1 MLEKWKSLCEKKPLP
16 WYAITAVDILI
27 TGLVL
32 VIFAL
37 FHHVIPHAGR
47 PLGST
52 MGTVQTPAPTY
63 TMSTVQPYGT
73 ADVMP
78 SSAAT
83 PAPTYAVGDFT
94 GTFPNYDTGVGAIYS
109 YQSDDLKVAITKGYG
124 TNSAYLVA
132 DVWVRNIKNFGTA
145 FAGDRYGTGI
155 TEWPLQ
161 TANSVNAVFAV
172 TGDYYGARNEGLVIR
187 NGTLYRSSLTG
198 DTCVIYADG
207 SMETHES
214 GNLNLDEAVKRGIWQ
229 GWNFGPE
236 LLRDGKA
243 ITDFTSPLRGEN
255 PRCSMGY
262 YEPGHYCFIVVDGRQ
277 EGYSDGMTLEE
288 LSAIYAAKGCK
299 TAYNLDGGQTATMI
313 FQGQIINSPCE
324 GGRRSSDIICFFG
337 GAQ

>member
-1 MLEKWKSLCEKKPLP
+1 MTNRKRADKIIMWKIKKNYGFLLTEAKKTAMLKTVASGVKCMLEKWKSLCEKKPLP

-132 DVWVRNIKNFGTA
+132 DVWVR
-145 FAGDRYGTGI
+145 
-155 TEWPLQ
+155 
-161 TANSVNAVFAV
+161 
-172 TGDYYGARNEGLVIR
+172 
-187 NGTLYRSSLTG
+187 
-198 DTCVIYADG
+198 
-207 SMETHES
+207 
-214 GNLNLDEAVKRGIWQ
+214 
-229 GWNFGPE
+229 
-236 LLRDGKA
+236 
-243 ITDFTSPLRGEN
+243 
-255 PRCSMGY
+255 
-262 YEPGHYCFIVVDGRQ
+262 
-277 EGYSDGMTLEE
+277 GM
-288 LSAIYAAKGCK
+288 
-299 TAYNLDGGQTATMI
+299 
-313 FQGQIINSPCE
+313 
-324 GGRRSSDIICFFG
+324 
-337 GAQ
+337 AQA